1 VWPICV
7 GIDSQICCDTAKGI
21 VMMIIINLSK
31 NGINIAI
38 VLFVGDASG
47 RFGAV
52 IKVSATVSSV
62 VTCPLM
68 LSDFVSVCLAVCQ

>member
-38 VLFVGDASG
+38 VLFVGDLVAG
-47 RFGAV
+47 LER
-52 IKVSATVSSV
+52 
-62 VTCPLM
+62 
-68 LSDFVSVCLAVCQ
+68 LSK